1 MAEPLVIQ
9 VTRQFKAALLAYE
22 EGQVRRMVRAWMG
35 VDRRLA
41 GSLDALADEVFA
53 MREGGAAVTM
63 TDLFRLPRYQALLA
77 QIQDEASRYEREA
90 GRIIVDGETDLV
102 QRGRLD
108 AQRAIQTSYWQHG
121 MRVSFNRL
129 PARAVEYIVGVTA
142 DGAPLFSLLQRRAI
156 APEAVEGLTN
166 QLLDAVTRGYNP
178 RKTAR
183 LMQDGLTQ
191 GLQKAL
197 VIARDQQL
205 RAYRTAS
212 DDQYRESGVVSAK
225 RRVAAKDTRT
235 CLACLASDGELIP
248 VGAAMYDHAQGR
260 CTAIPV
266 VDGLPALDWQKG
278 PEWFG
283 TLSEAKQRGM
293 MGKER
298 WDAWK
303 AGAFR
308 FEDQATPTYHKVWG
322 QGLAVTPMSR
332 LVAASA

>member
-1 MAEPLVIQ
+1 MVEPLVIQ

-41 GSLDALADEVFA
+41 GAVQALADEVA
-53 MREGGAAVTM
+53 ELRAQGVSVTAE
-63 TDLFRLPRYQALLA
+63 TLYRQARYQALLA
-77 QIQDEASRYEREA
+77 QIAEEVRRFEREA
-90 GRIIVDGETDLV
+90 GQIIVDGETDLV

-108 AQRAIQTSYWQHG
+108 AQRAIQASYWQHG
-121 MRVSFNRL
+121 MRASFNRL

-142 DGAPLFSLLQRRAI
+142 DGAPLFSLLQKRAI
-156 APEAVEGLTN
+156 APDAVEGLTN

-225 RRVAAKDTRT
+225 RRVCAKDTRT
-235 CLACLASDGELIP
+235 CLACLAMDGELIP
-248 VGAAMYDHAQGR
+248 VGAPMYDHAQGR

-278 PEWFG
+278 PEWFA
-283 TLSEAKQRGM
+283 TLSEAQQQKM

-322 QGLAVTPMSR
+322 QGLAVTPLSR
-332 LVAASA
+332 LGASQ